1 MSQITTPRE
10 LFLHELGDI
19 LYVEQK
25 LADEVLPKLIGEVTD
40 EELRQGLEDHLE
52 QTKGHVKN
60 VKSVFAE
67 LGEEDQDALLKQI
80 EGEGLEF
87 EDVSATAFFGM
98 LRANAIEGF
107 FCDPIY
113 GGNRDM
119 VGWKL
124 VGFPGARY
132 DYRDYL
138 DHNGARISIEPVG
151 LSGRP
156 AWSVE

>member
-1 MSQITTPRE
+1 MVDFIDNQ
-10 LFLHELGDI
+10 
-19 LYVEQK
+19 
-25 LADEVLPKLIGEVTD
+25 LAGSFGRGERWYMKGPFAD
-40 EELRQGLEDHLE
+40 GLETQGYQSEHAPAALYRAGIAALDNHCR
-52 QTKGHVKN
+52 QRFAGR
-60 VKSVFAE
+60 VFAE

-80 EGEGLEF
+80 EDEGLEF

-98 LRANAIEGF
+98 LQDNAIEGF
-107 FCDPIY
+107 FSDPIY

-156 AWSVE
+156 AWSAE